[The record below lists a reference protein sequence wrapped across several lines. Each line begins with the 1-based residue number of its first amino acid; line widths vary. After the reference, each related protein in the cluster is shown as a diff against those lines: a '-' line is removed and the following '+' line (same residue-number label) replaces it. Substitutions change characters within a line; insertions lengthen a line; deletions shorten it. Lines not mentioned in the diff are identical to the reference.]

1 MVLVDNQGNTM
12 YAEIPAKE
20 ADKLGPMIQVDRTYV
35 IARFKVCN
43 AKNFFKSVPGPYML
57 EFTCHTKIS
66 AATEQITGPKYIYN
80 LTPFKKLPEFINDTK
95 KFHDILGIITEINE
109 SEWIPFSNQPNPS
122 LRRDIKLT
130 DGCGQE
136 IKMAIWGS
144 KATQFKVPEDPN
156 TEDRPAIV
164 LFTGCLVK

>member
-1 MVLVDNQGNTM
+1 MFSWIAHHYEDGISRIIIILNFIQHLELIPLYVFCAHLQGNTM

-43 AKNFFKSVPGPYML
+43 AKKNFKSVPGPYML

-80 LTPFKKLPEFINDTK
+80 LTPFEKLPEFINDTK
-95 KFHDILGIITEINE
+95 KFHG
-109 SEWIPFSNQPNPS
+109 
-122 LRRDIKLT
+122 
-130 DGCGQE
+130 
-136 IKMAIWGS
+136 
-144 KATQFKVPEDPN
+144 
-156 TEDRPAIV
+156 
-164 LFTGCLVK
+164 

>member
-1 MVLVDNQGNTM
+1 MFSWIAHHYKDGISRIIIILNFIQHLELTALYFFCAHLQGNTM

-43 AKNFFKSVPGPYML
+43 ANFFLKSVPGPYML

-80 LTPFKKLPEFINDTK
+80 LTPFEKLPEFINDTK
-95 KFHDILGIITEINE
+95 KFHG
-109 SEWIPFSNQPNPS
+109 
-122 LRRDIKLT
+122 
-130 DGCGQE
+130 
-136 IKMAIWGS
+136 
-144 KATQFKVPEDPN
+144 
-156 TEDRPAIV
+156 
-164 LFTGCLVK
+164 

>member
-1 MVLVDNQGNTM
+1 MYVFMDSSSLRRWNKQNNNNLEFHTTPRTNTTIYIFFFAHLQVNTM

-43 AKNFFKSVPGPYML
+43 AKKKFKSVPGPYML

-80 LTPFKKLPEFINDTK
+80 LTPFEKLPEFINDTK
-95 KFHDILGIITEINE
+95 KFHG
-109 SEWIPFSNQPNPS
+109 
-122 LRRDIKLT
+122 
-130 DGCGQE
+130 
-136 IKMAIWGS
+136 
-144 KATQFKVPEDPN
+144 
-156 TEDRPAIV
+156 
-164 LFTGCLVK
+164 

>member
-1 MVLVDNQGNTM
+1 MFSWIAHHYEDGISRIIIILNFIQRIELTATFFFIFCCCCAHLQGNTM

-43 AKNFFKSVPGPYML
+43 AKKIFKSVPGPYML

-80 LTPFKKLPEFINDTK
+80 LTPFEKLPEFINDTK
-95 KFHDILGIITEINE
+95 KFHG
-109 SEWIPFSNQPNPS
+109 
-122 LRRDIKLT
+122 
-130 DGCGQE
+130 
-136 IKMAIWGS
+136 
-144 KATQFKVPEDPN
+144 
-156 TEDRPAIV
+156 
-164 LFTGCLVK
+164 

>member
-1 MVLVDNQGNTM
+1 MPLYFFPYLQGNTM

-43 AKNFFKSVPGPYML
+43 AKKNFKSVPGPYML

-80 LTPFKKLPEFINDTK
+80 LTPFEKLPEFINDTK
-95 KFHDILGIITEINE
+95 KFHG
-109 SEWIPFSNQPNPS
+109 
-122 LRRDIKLT
+122 
-130 DGCGQE
+130 
-136 IKMAIWGS
+136 
-144 KATQFKVPEDPN
+144 
-156 TEDRPAIV
+156 
-164 LFTGCLVK
+164 